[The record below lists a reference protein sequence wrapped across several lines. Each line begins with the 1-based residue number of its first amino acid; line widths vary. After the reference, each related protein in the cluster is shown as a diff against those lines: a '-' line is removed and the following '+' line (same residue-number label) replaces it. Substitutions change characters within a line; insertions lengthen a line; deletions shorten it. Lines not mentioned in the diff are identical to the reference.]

1 MKEKMLKKD
10 REKKREGRIG
20 KIRRKSQKEG

>member
-1 MKEKMLKKD
+1 MLKKD